1 MRMLRVTLKDLLQA
15 SRSLSIYV
23 FMFVI
28 PILVTLLFM
37 VMFGNAGGND
47 DSFELATTSVVVVNL
62 DEGTFPTDQFA
73 GSEIAGV
80 TGPDLSDVQN
90 MGDLLTGIL
99 ASEIFADLMSISEAA
114 DETAGREAVDNQDVG
129 LVIIIPQDFTE
140 AVTGQLA
147 TTAVRLYKDPTL
159 TLGPTIVESIVAQ
172 IVDGF
177 SANKITIGVSMQQ
190 LLASGVPF
198 NQELPGLLF
207 DQYAAYSSSQRMVTF
222 GDTSD
227 LIEMKLPSGL
237 EEPTDL
243 ITEIVSLILAG
254 MMVFFAFFTGASS
267 VETILV
273 EEERG
278 TLARLFTTPN
288 SHRTI
293 LGGKILA
300 AIFTVTIQVA
310 VLLAFGR
317 VIFKIDWGDPVPLI
331 LAGLGLVI
339 VSAATGLF
347 LVSLLDNTRQGGI
360 IFGGVLTLTGML
372 GLIPVFTAG
381 APNQPESIK
390 TVSLLVPQGW
400 AIRGFT
406 TAIDGGTVSD
416 MLPILAVLLAW
427 SLVFSFIG
435 QYRLQRRFA

>member
-15 SRSLSIYV
+15 SRSLSIFM

-47 DSFELATTSVVVVNL
+47 DSFELPTTSVVVVNL

-73 GSEIAGV
+73 GSEITGV
-80 TGPDLSDVQN
+80 TGLDLSDVQN

-99 ASEIFADLMSISEAA
+99 ASEIFADLMSTSEAA
-114 DETAGREAVDNQDVG
+114 DETAGRAAVDNQEAG

-159 TLGPTIVESIVAQ
+159 TFGPTIVESIVAQ
-172 IVDGF
+172 IVDDF

-198 NQELPGLLF
+198 TQELPGLLVE
-207 DQYAAYSSSQRMVTF
+207 QYAAYSSSQGMVTF

-227 LIEMKLPSGL
+227 LIETKLPSGL

-243 ITEIVSLILAG
+243 ITEIVSLIMAG
-254 MMVFFAFFTGASS
+254 MMVFFAFFTGAAS

-293 LGGKILA
+293 LGGKVLA